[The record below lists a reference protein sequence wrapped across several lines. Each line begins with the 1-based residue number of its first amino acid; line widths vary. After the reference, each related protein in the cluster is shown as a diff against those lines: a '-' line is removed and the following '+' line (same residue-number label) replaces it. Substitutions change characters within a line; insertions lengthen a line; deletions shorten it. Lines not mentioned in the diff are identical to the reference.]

1 MTGGSRPYVVLL
13 GPHPA
18 HFDHA
23 TRLGVGLVLL
33 DTVEN
38 LAAETGR
45 HAGRADHVLA
55 TDYTDAERVARLIQ
69 VLCGGLDVRGVL
81 ALTENGLLPAARMNA
96 ILGAKDN
103 PVEVVE
109 RVMDKRL
116 MRDWLA
122 GDRAFALPARVVE
135 SARSLREFAAEFG
148 TPVVVKPSDGAGSA
162 GVRVLRDMAEV
173 AAWAPTRNGVTLL
186 AEQYVHGIEYS
197 IEAFSVDG
205 QHLIAAVTEKVL
217 ARRAGE
223 NALVEVGHNVPA
235 RLARDTDA
243 ALRAFVR
250 DFLDRLGIR
259 EGLSHTEVILGP
271 RGPVIVETH
280 TRNGGDHIADLV
292 LLSTGLDLRDLALRS
307 RCGLVH
313 GAPASP
319 EPTGGA
325 AIRYLTPAP
334 GVVEAIGGLDAARYL
349 PGVVDL
355 DVGVGIG
362 ERVRPLRSSFDRVG
376 YVIAVGADTDQ
387 AEQRCLAAV
396 DTLTIRTQD
405 GGPAMPGAAWDASG
419 ASPAE
424 VAAASPS
431 PS

>member
-1 MTGGSRPYVVLL
+1 VTGSSRPYAVLL

-23 TRLGVGLVLL
+23 TRLGVGVVLL

-45 HAGRADHVLA
+45 YAGRADHVLA
-55 TDYTDAERVARLIQ
+55 TDYTDAERVAQLIQ

-103 PVEVVE
+103 PVDVVE

-116 MRDWLA
+116 MRAWLS
-122 GDRAFALPARVVE
+122 GDQAFTLPARVVE
-135 SARSLREFAAEFG
+135 SARSLQEFAREFG

-173 AAWAPTRNGVTLL
+173 AAWTPSRNGATLL
-186 AEQYVHGIEYS
+186 AEQYVHGTEYS
-197 IEAFSVDG
+197 VEAFSVDG

-217 ARRAGE
+217 ARCAGE
-223 NALVEVGHNVPA
+223 NGLVEVGHNLPA
-235 RLARDTDA
+235 RLDRATDA

-250 DFLDRLGIR
+250 DFLDRLGLR
-259 EGLSHTEVILGP
+259 EGLSHTEVILSP
-271 RGPVIVETH
+271 QGPVIVETH

-307 RCGLVH
+307 RCGLLH

-325 AIRYLTPAP
+325 AIRYFTPAP

-396 DTLTIRTQD
+396 DTVTIRTRD
-405 GGPAMPGAAWDASG
+405 GDTAVPGAARDASG

-424 VAAASPS
+424 VATASPS
-431 PS
+431 